1 MDENDRV
8 RQLEIAEK
16 EIEQEDTLSLSKN
29 IHVPL
34 TLSKIINMR
43 TYIIDIK
50 VIYLQEVLV
59 QPFGL
64 WEN

>member
-1 MDENDRV
+1 VDENDRV

-43 TYIIDIK
+43 TYITDIK

>member
-16 EIEQEDTLSLSKN
+16 EIEQEDTLPLSKN

-34 TLSKIINMR
+34 TLSKNINMR
-43 TYIIDIK
+43 TYITDTK
-50 VIYLQEVLV
+50 VIYLQEVLA